1 MGHGIKGEI
10 KFQKQIGSRKYVKNH
25 SNIELKEVEKNCET
39 RWALQKKQRQI
50 GEGTA
55 NEIKT
60 DRQF

>member
-1 MGHGIKGEI
+1 MIEKKDEEWNKKRNKILEANRIKEI
-10 KFQKQIGSRKYVKNH
+10 HKKLNH

-55 NEIKT
+55 N
-60 DRQF
+60 